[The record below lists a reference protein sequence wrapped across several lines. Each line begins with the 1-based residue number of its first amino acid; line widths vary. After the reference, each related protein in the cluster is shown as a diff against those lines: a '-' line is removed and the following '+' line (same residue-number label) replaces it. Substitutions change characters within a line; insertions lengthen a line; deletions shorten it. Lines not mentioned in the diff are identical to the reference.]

1 MRLDK
6 LTIGEFK
13 NLRNLYV
20 DFDAS
25 SPYTVLVGEN
35 GSGKSNLIEALALI
49 FRNLDLDI
57 EAPFAYQLKY
67 RCRERDVQVHAAAA
81 GAMPQFWARDV
92 GADEYVEIPRRQFV
106 AEDDDGRPLYRPAF
120 VFGYYSGPSDRLA
133 VLFERHRERYYR
145 FIIKPRAARAA
156 RITSSNALRRLF
168 YARTLHGQ
176 FALLAF
182 FMESSTEDRRF
193 LRQHLQIEGLDSVL
207 FALKRPPWATN
218 AKTGGDSRFW
228 SAEGEVRE
236 FLTRLYD
243 AALLPARMMRRI
255 PVDLTK
261 DPLVESLYLFLP
273 DASSLERVYQ
283 SYGSQYAFFTALESM
298 YISKVLTEV
307 RTRVR
312 MSTAAGGQ
320 AVTYRDL
327 SEGEQQLLLVLGLL
341 KFTAEDEAL
350 FLLDEPDT
358 HLNPAWSTQYLNFLD
373 AFIRGRETCQIVM
386 STHDPLVFAG
396 LQKEQVRIFRRDTR
410 GCVVAEEPLEDPR
423 GMGIQAILASDLFRL
438 RSAGLDAETLHD
450 LERQRRLA
458 ARSDL
463 TPAEDEELRA
473 VTDHLHTLGFWQ
485 TIRDPLYRLFLQKW
499 TAREKPAWSRGV
511 TLTPEQLRE
520 REALAEEIAAEIAAE
535 RSDAT

>member
-1 MRLDK
+1 MRLDE

-13 NLRNLYV
+13 NLRDLYV

-35 GSGKSNLIEALALI
+35 GSGKSNLIEALTLI

-57 EAPFAYQLKY
+57 DAPFAYRLKY
-67 RCRERDVQVHAAAA
+67 RCRGRDVRVHADA
-81 GAMPQFWARDV
+81 GETPQFWVRDA
-92 GADEYVEIPRRQFV
+92 GDSEYVELPRRQFT
-106 AEDDDGRPLYRPAF
+106 AEDEAGRPLYRPAF

-133 VLFERHRERYYR
+133 ALFERHRERYYR
-145 FIIKPRAARAA
+145 FIIKPLAA
-156 RITSSNALRRLF
+156 RIAGVSSSNALRRLF

-182 FMESSTEDRRF
+182 FMESSADDRAF

-207 FALKRPPWATN
+207 FALKRPLWATK
-218 AKTGGDSRFW
+218 AKTGGDARFW

-273 DASSLERVYQ
+273 DAAALERVYQ
-283 SYGSQYAFFTALESM
+283 LYGSQYAFFTALEST

-312 MSTAAGGQ
+312 MASAAGGQ

-358 HLNPAWSTQYLNFLD
+358 HLNPAWSTQYLTFLD
-373 AFIRGRETCQIVM
+373 AFIRGRETCHIVM

-396 LQKEQVRIFRRDTR
+396 LQKGQVRIFRRDAR
-410 GCVVAEEPLEDPR
+410 GVVGAEEPIEDPR

-438 RSAGLDAETLHD
+438 RSAGLDAATLAD
-450 LERQRRLA
+450 LERQRQLA

-463 TPAEDEELRA
+463 TPAEDAELRA
-473 VTDHLHTLGFWQ
+473 VTDRLHTLGFWQ

-499 TAREKPAWSRGV
+499 TAREKPEWRRGV

-520 REALAEEIAAEIAAE
+520 REALAEEIAWEIAAE
-535 RSDAT
+535 RGDAT